1 MVNHLSPINSATA
14 LYKSLHQFPPRQ
26 IRPKYDTRLSNSYAC
41 EVDVYRPRDPLAQIQ
56 PF

>member
-14 LYKSLHQFPPRQ
+14 VYKSLHQFPPRQ
-26 IRPKYDTRLSNSYAC
+26 IRPKHDTRLSNSYAC